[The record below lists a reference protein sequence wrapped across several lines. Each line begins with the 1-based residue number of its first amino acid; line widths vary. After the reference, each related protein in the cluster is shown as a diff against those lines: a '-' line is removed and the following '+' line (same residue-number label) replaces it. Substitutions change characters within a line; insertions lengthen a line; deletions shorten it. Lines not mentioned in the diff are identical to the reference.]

1 MAPSNVYG
9 TTITGICQYHDVL
22 PILPKIKNN
31 YNELM
36 KHTHTNTVR
45 ERKRIAM
52 EKGWLFYMA
61 QLANALNFPA
71 HAEDGC
77 TFNAKKALS

>member
-36 KHTHTNTVR
+36 KHTHKYSA
-45 ERKRIAM
+45 RKKENGNGKRVAFLHGSTG
-52 EKGWLFYMA
+52 KR
-61 QLANALNFPA
+61 
-71 HAEDGC
+71 
-77 TFNAKKALS
+77 S